1 MGGHVGAFALAWI
14 ATLMGL
20 SVPSREHARA
30 RQRHHCISRM
40 PASSADSANL
50 ALGNGV
56 RRPGRVSRG
65 RDQCRLLSERVPA
78 VAHRASHCQRR
89 PPCAPHPAEGHA
101 GRARLEL
108 GELGQTRLRE
118 PKAVASK
125 PRLSKHLEAMYGST
139 TPSCRPSLAE
149 LGQRPGLAYERQLFA
164 STSASKQWL
173 TRRFQHQAGLAN
185 QPHGSPKL
193 MLVVAIH
200 RGRQALAGIGP
211 PGAAPASG
219 KVGEKK

>member
-118 PKAVASK
+118 LKAVASK

-149 LGQRPGLAYERQLFA
+149 LGRRPGLAYERHLFA
-164 STSASKQWL
+164 STSALKQWL
-173 TRRFQHQAGLAN
+173 TRRFQH
-185 QPHGSPKL
+185 
-193 MLVVAIH
+193 
-200 RGRQALAGIGP
+200 
-211 PGAAPASG
+211 
-219 KVGEKK
+219 